1 MRVNGY
7 KKKIRR
13 PPPQKKRKKKKE
25 THLEKDH
32 EKNGWIFAAKLLETL
47 HELL

>member
-1 MRVNGY
+1 MDILY
-7 KKKIRR
+7 IKIGETS
-13 PPPQKKRKKKKE
+13 PNPLQQPKKKE
-25 THLEKDH
+25 THLEKDY